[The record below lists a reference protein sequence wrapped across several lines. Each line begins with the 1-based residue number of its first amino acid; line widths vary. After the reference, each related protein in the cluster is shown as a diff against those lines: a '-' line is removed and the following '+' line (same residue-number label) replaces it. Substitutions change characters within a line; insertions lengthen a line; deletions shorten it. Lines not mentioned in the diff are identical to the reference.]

1 MPAHNTDPEF
11 SHKLAVDEVGGG
23 VLVRL
28 EASPDE
34 REALAKRYGILS
46 LDCLSAELRI
56 KPWRNCGLHVTG
68 ILEAK
73 AQQACVVS
81 LEPVET
87 DIHEPVSIFLLPPGE
102 SDISQTGE
110 VEIDPDS
117 DNELGHLENET
128 ADLGELVA
136 EQLAIALP
144 AYPRKEGVSAD
155 YIEPAGAGDHANSG
169 QDSPFAILKTAI
181 DPDEGPEKN

>member
-1 MPAHNTDPEF
+1 MPVHSTDPEF

-23 VLVRL
+23 VSVRL

-34 REALAKRYGILS
+34 RVALAKRYGILS
-46 LDCLSAELRI
+46 LDRLSAQLRI
-56 KPWRNCGLHVTG
+56 KPWRKCGLHVAGTM
-68 ILEAK
+68 EAK

-87 DIHEPVSIFLLPPGE
+87 DIHETVSIFLLPPGE
-102 SDISQTGE
+102 SDISPTGE

-117 DNELGHLENET
+117 DDELGHLENET

-144 AYPRKEGVSAD
+144 AYPRKQGVTAD
-155 YIEPAGAGDHANSG
+155 YIDTAGAGADADGG